1 MPSATAMA
9 DSNINDENGNFAGF
23 AVDGNRLS
31 LRTLTLFDGI
41 LERGM
46 VVQVAGIVSEG
57 QLLASRIKQIEE
69 LP

>member
-1 MPSATAMA
+1 
-9 DSNINDENGNFAGF
+9 
-23 AVDGNRLS
+23 VDGNRLS

-69 LP
+69 SP